1 MLIENHINMVLAPCN
16 GEKLVVTQY
25 LKILFKIAYCKMLSI
40 AFEIILQIAIKYLDI
55 CIICVILK
63 LL

>member
-1 MLIENHINMVLAPCN
+1 MLIENHINMVLASCN
-16 GEKLVVTQY
+16 GEKLIVTQY
-25 LKILFKIAYCKMLSI
+25 LKILFKIDYCKMLNI